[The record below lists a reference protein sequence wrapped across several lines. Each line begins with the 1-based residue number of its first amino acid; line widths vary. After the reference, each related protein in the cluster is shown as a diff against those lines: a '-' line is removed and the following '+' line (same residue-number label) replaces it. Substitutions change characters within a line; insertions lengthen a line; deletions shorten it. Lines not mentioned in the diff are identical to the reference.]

1 MSTGFLFAQVGL
13 GAVAGGAVIFLF
25 SLFLVPVVLI
35 AGLSGLGT
43 EKIGSGR

>member
-25 SLFLVPVVLI
+25 SLFAALLTPPITHTTNCL
-35 AGLSGLGT
+35 
-43 EKIGSGR
+43 RPN